1 MHLRPATHHDAAAI
15 SSLALA
21 SKGLWGYDAAFLEA
35 CRAEL
40 TWTAGRLDDETVVV
54 AEDDGEIVGFVAIA
68 TDGEQ
73 ASLEGLFVDP
83 SSVGG
88 GVGQALWDEAIAA
101 ARAAGART
109 LVVEADPHAADW
121 YRRRGAVPAGDVA
134 SGSIPGRRLPRF
146 VLPLA

>member
-1 MHLRPATHHDAAAI
+1 MRLRPATDGDCAGLSA
-15 SSLALA
+15 LALA

-54 AEDDGEIVGFVAIA
+54 AEDGDEIVGFVAIA
-68 TDGEQ
+68 TGGDR

-83 SSVGG
+83 TAVGAG
-88 GVGQALWDEAIAA
+88 IGRALWDEAVALA
-101 ARAAGART
+101 ESAGARE
-109 LVVEADPHAADW
+109 LVIEADPHAADW

-134 SGSIPGRRLPRF
+134 SGSIPGRRLPRL
-146 VLPLA
+146 VLPLD